1 MTTALWKLNVICEKH
16 NITAKNLVEMFHS
29 IDSGAF
35 MSYYNRNI
43 NSIKPKLQEFID
55 DLVDAGF
62 VGKVILND

>member
-16 NITAKNLVEMFHS
+16 NITISELLEIFHS

-35 MSYYNRNI
+35 MWYYNRNI